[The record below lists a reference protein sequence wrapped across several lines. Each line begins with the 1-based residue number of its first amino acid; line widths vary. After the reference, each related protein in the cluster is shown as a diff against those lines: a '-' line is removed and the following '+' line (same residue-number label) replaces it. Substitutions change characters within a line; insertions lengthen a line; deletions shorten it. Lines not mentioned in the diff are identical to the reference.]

1 MNPNNTKHLNRF
13 RNAMN
18 ASRKRLEPFR
28 KRHRQLTE
36 QYVGTEYSENG
47 ARLPVPINMVE
58 LATNIYERQL
68 VARPPAVLVT
78 TRSDKYRP
86 AGVKFERV
94 INSKLRQLKVHTSL
108 RAAVKSAMFSMG
120 IVKVGAHV
128 IDQYEHRD
136 YVFERTE
143 PFVQPVLLDD
153 WVHDM
158 RALRLLDVAYS
169 GNRYRM
175 GLDDA
180 KENPEFVKSRRH
192 KLQSMHRR
200 VHNEDGNRRISTITQ
215 GESDFEE
222 DYEEQ
227 VELWEIFLPKEQ
239 LVVTLSEDEDAPPL
253 KIVDWEGPEH
263 GPFHM
268 LWFNEVDG
276 NSMPLAPGM
285 LWQGLHETINALY
298 RKIER
303 EAARSKNVGLVR
315 AQNTEDAE
323 RIRMLSDGEIGV
335 VDNPDSV
342 QEKSF
347 GGIDQRSFAFM
358 LQSKDL
364 FSWLS
369 GNLDALGGLGPQ
381 AGTLGQD
388 RLLFASANQRVAGMQ
403 DRVLEFTRDV
413 IRDMSYWLWEEPL
426 ESYPLTLEFAELD
439 PMEAELTPEERDS
452 HEVFEHEMEIEPYSM
467 QHMSPSERLQNINQI
482 VTGIIMPSMPMLQQQ
497 GLDVDMGKL
506 LGLYSRYSNLPEL
519 NDIIV
524 RQEEMT
530 PGLRGVQEGGG
541 GEGEGGGGQGG
552 RSPVTHRTN
561 ERISSPGPASRANAD
576 MSMISELMGA
586 NPGRAE
592 GQSAAAARGGQG

>member
-1 MNPNNTKHLNRF
+1 MNPNNAKHLRRF
-13 RNAMN
+13 RTAMN
-18 ASRKRLEPFR
+18 SARKRLEPFR

-36 QYVGTEYSENG
+36 QYVGTEYSANG
-47 ARLPVPINMVE
+47 ARLPVPINMIE

-68 VARPPAVLVT
+68 IARPPAVLVT
-78 TRSDKYRP
+78 TRSEQHRP
-86 AGVKFERV
+86 AGVKFEKV
-94 INSKLRQLKVHTSL
+94 INDKLRQLRVHDAL
-108 RAAVKSAMFSMG
+108 RSAVKSSMYSMG

-128 IDQYEHRD
+128 IDQYEYKD
-136 YVFERTE
+136 YVFEKTE
-143 PFVQPVLLDD
+143 PFVQPVLIDD

-158 RALRLLDVAYS
+158 RALRLQDVAYC
-169 GNRYRM
+169 GNRFRM
-175 GLDDA
+175 GLEDA
-180 KENPEFVKSRRH
+180 QSNPEFISTRRQ
-192 KLQSMHRR
+192 KLQSMQRR
-200 VHNEDGNRRISTITQ
+200 VHNEDGRSRISTITQ
-215 GESDFEE
+215 GESDWEE
-222 DYEEQ
+222 EYEEQ

-239 LVVTLSEDEDAPPL
+239 LLVTLSEDEDAPPL
-253 KIVDWEGPEH
+253 KVVDWEGPER

-315 AQNTEDAE
+315 SQNTEDAE

-335 VDNPDSV
+335 VDNPDAV
-342 QEKSF
+342 MEKNF

-388 RLLFASANQRVAGMQ
+388 RLLFASANQRIAGMQ
-403 DRVLEFTRDV
+403 DRVMEFTRDV

-426 ESYPLTLEFAELD
+426 ESYPLTLEFPEME
-439 PMEAELTPEERDS
+439 PIEAELTPEERDG

-467 QHMSPSERLQNINQI
+467 QHMSPGERLQNINQI
-482 VTGIIMPSMPMLQQQ
+482 VTGIIMPSMPLLNEQ
-497 GLDVDMGKL
+497 GLAIDMGKL
-506 LGLYSRYSNLPEL
+506 MEMYARYSNLPEL
-519 NDIIV
+519 NELIITK
-524 RQEEMT
+524 EELMT
-530 PGLRGVQEGGG
+530 GLQGGEKEQQGGG
-541 GEGEGGGGQGG
+541 GNGQG
-552 RSPVTHRTN
+552 RQSPVTHRTN
-561 ERISSPGPASRANAD
+561 ERISSPGPSSRANAD
-576 MSMISELMGA
+576 MSMISELMAA
-586 NPGRAE
+586 NPGRSE
-592 GQSAAAARGGQG
+592 GMAASAANRG